1 MKTLML
7 TSVLALGTL
16 LSACNSTVTTPPFPD
31 TAGPILRIVSPP
43 GGATVAPGTGLQG
56 TATPLN
62 TGAGFVINL
71 EVVTRDDVQVEV
83 REATLGP
90 GSNGIRHEDQLGQA
104 NLDFPG
110 LTVSV
115 DTDLIKPDGGVIP
128 RGTNLAALFN
138 VAGTD
143 DTPGPGVTVWAGWHV
158 LESLPPGVTSFTLTA
173 SVEDAAGRV
182 TQDRTVVRVRGGART
197 AGQDLTPAPAAVTG
211 DAQDD
216 VGGPEVSLI
225 APRMPSSIATG
236 PAGTPPAGSGSLFF
250 LQVTAADR
258 ARAGI
263 GVREGII
270 FDPTKIANPRTGTV
284 AGPNSFYP
292 GLELTFDVPLIQPN
306 GNRVVAGANLA
317 PLFDVAGS
325 EVDADGVVRTTAD
338 WVVGG
343 SLELPA
349 GKRSVTIT
357 ARVTDDAG
365 KTTTV
370 RQVVGVS
377 ATENG
382 QNLTGNP

>member
-1 MKTLML
+1 MKTLLL

-16 LSACNSTVTTPPFPD
+16 LSACNTTVTPPSPD
-31 TAGPILRIVSPP
+31 ANAPIMRIVSPL
-43 GGATVAPGTGLQG
+43 GGAAVAPGTGVQG
-56 TATPLN
+56 AATPLN

-71 EVVTRDDVQVEV
+71 ELVTRDDVKVGV

-104 NLDFPG
+104 NPDFPG

-173 SVEDAAGRV
+173 SVKDDAGRV
-182 TQDRTVVRVRGGART
+182 AQDKTVVRVRSGART
-197 AGQDLTPAPAAVTG
+197 AGQDLTPAPAPRTG
-211 DAQDD
+211 DGQDD
-216 VGGPEVSLI
+216 VDGPEVSLI
-225 APRMPSSIATG
+225 APRVPSSIATG
-236 PAGTPPAGSGSLFF
+236 PAGTPPAGTGSLFF
-250 LQVTAADR
+250 IQVTAADR
-258 ARAGI
+258 TRAGI
-263 GVREGII
+263 GVREGLI
-270 FDPTKIANPRTGTV
+270 FDPTKIANPRAGTV

-343 SLELPA
+343 SLDLPA
-349 GKRSVTIT
+349 GKRSVTVT
-357 ARVTDDAG
+357 ARVTDNAG

-370 RQVVGVS
+370 RQQVGVS
-377 ATENG
+377 AIENG
-382 QNLTGNP
+382 QNLTSTP

>member
-1 MKTLML
+1 MKPLLL
-7 TSVLALGTL
+7 TPVLALGTL
-16 LSACNSTVTTPPFPD
+16 LSACTTVTTPSPD
-31 TAGPILRIVSPP
+31 ATAPILRIVSPL
-43 GGATVAPGTGLQG
+43 GGSVVAPGTGVQG
-56 TATPLN
+56 MATPLN

-71 EVVTRDDVQVEV
+71 EVVTRDDVKVKV

-90 GSNGIRHEDQLGQA
+90 GSSGIRHEDRLGQA
-104 NLDFPG
+104 NPDFPG

-158 LESLPPGVTSFTLTA
+158 LESLPPGVTTFTLTA
-173 SVEDAAGRV
+173 AVKDDAGRV
-182 TQDRTVVRVRGGART
+182 AQDKTVVHIRSGTRT
-197 AGQDLTPAPAAVTG
+197 AGQDLTPAPAAVRG
-211 DAQDD
+211 DDQDD
-216 VGGPEVSLI
+216 VDGPEVNLI
-225 APRMPSSIATG
+225 APRVPSSVATG
-236 PAGTPPAGSGSLFF
+236 PAGTPPPGTGSLFF
-250 LQVTAADR
+250 IQVTAADR
-258 ARAGI
+258 TQAGI
-263 GVREGII
+263 GVREGSI
-270 FDPTKIANPRTGTV
+270 FDPTKIANPRAGTV

-306 GNRVVAGANLA
+306 GNRVAAGANLA

-343 SLELPA
+343 SLELAP

-357 ARVTDDAG
+357 ARVTDNAG

-370 RQVVGVS
+370 RQSVGLS
-377 ATENG
+377 ATDNG
-382 QNLTGNP
+382 QDLTDTP